1 LLAHGIRRAILRT
14 AIAQRA
20 DTDAPGL
27 ILLAADDSLESIT
40 PTARRWLTELEDATA
55 ASTPVP
61 LIVTSVAHRARATVG
76 SNLRIQLPH

>member
-14 AIAQRA
+14 ALAQRA

-61 LIVTSVAHRARATVG
+61 SSSPASHRARATVG